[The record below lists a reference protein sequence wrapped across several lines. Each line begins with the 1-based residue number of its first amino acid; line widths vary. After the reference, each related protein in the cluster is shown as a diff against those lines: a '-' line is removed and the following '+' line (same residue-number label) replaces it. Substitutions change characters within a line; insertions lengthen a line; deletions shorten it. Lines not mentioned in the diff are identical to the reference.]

1 MTYGL
6 TYSRIA
12 ILSLHDDVRLRVIML
27 LYSWWEARNKA
38 NAGEGMRPLGQIV
51 HRSTMLT
58 AEAGPRKEEVIKG
71 PRPPETW
78 TRPPENI
85 LKVNCDDA
93 FFAET
98 KTGCWGFVIRDHDG
112 HAILG
117 GLVRW
122 ELFWMSSA
130 PKRKPALLLCKR
142 RRAME
147 WGGESY
153 LSLTL

>member
-1 MTYGL
+1 
-6 TYSRIA
+6 
-12 ILSLHDDVRLRVIML
+12 
-27 LYSWWEARNKA
+27 
-38 NAGEGMRPLGQIV
+38 
-51 HRSTMLT
+51 MLT

-112 HAILG
+112 HAILAG
-117 GLVRW
+117 SGSLGAVLDV
-122 ELFWMSSA
+122 ECTKA
-130 PKRKPALLLCKR
+130 QACIAALQ
-142 RRAME
+142 AA
-147 WGGESY
+147 
-153 LSLTL
+153 

>member
-85 LKVNCDDA
+85 LEVNCDDA

-117 GLVRW
+117 GVWFAGSCSGCRVHQ
-122 ELFWMSSA
+122 SA
-130 PKRKPALLLCKR
+130 SLHCCFASGVEP
-142 RRAME
+142 
-147 WGGESY
+147 WNGEENH
-153 LSLTL
+153 T